1 MKTKILTGLAALSLL
16 VGVVSTQGCYDG
28 GGWGGGGYGG
38 GYSTYAAGP
47 SYYGPAF
54 VGHPYAY
61 GYRGFGHDGFDRS
74 GFAHDGHEFAGGHD
88 VFHGGADTSTV
99 DTQWRIRHTEAIRTI
114 AADPNGHRIS
124 RTIV

>member
-16 VGVVSTQGCYDG
+16 IGVVSTQGCYDG
-28 GGWGGGGYGG
+28 GGWGGSGYGG

-61 GYRGFGHDGFDRS
+61 DYRGFG
-74 GFAHDGHEFAGGHD
+74 HDGHEFAGGHG
-88 VFHGGADTSTV
+88 VFHGAAHV
-99 DTQWRIRHTEAIRTI
+99 DG
-114 AADPNGHRIS
+114 GHAVAHSVHGGGSSHRG
-124 RTIV
+124 

>member
-1 MKTKILTGLAALSLL
+1 MKRKILTGLAALSLL

-28 GGWGGGGYGG
+28 GGWGVGGYGG

-61 GYRGFGHDGFDRS
+61 GYRGFDRS
-74 GFAHDGHEFAGGHD
+74 GLGQDGHELDGGHG
-88 VFHGGADTSTV
+88 VFHGGVGHV
-99 DTQWRIRHTEAIRTI
+99 DG
-114 AADPNGHRIS
+114 GHAVAHSARGGS
-124 RTIV
+124 SHRG

>member
-16 VGVVSTQGCYDG
+16 VGVVSTQGCYDVGYPG
-28 GGWGGGGYGG
+28 GGWGGG

-61 GYRGFGHDGFDRS
+61 GYRGFDRS
-74 GFAHDGHEFAGGHD
+74 GFGHDGHEFAGGHD
-88 VFHGGADTSTV
+88 VFHGGVGHV
-99 DTQWRIRHTEAIRTI
+99 DG
-114 AADPNGHRIS
+114 GHAVAHSVHGESSHRG
-124 RTIV
+124 